1 MAYLQRAWTARGSK
15 FAYETPELNFIKAHE
30 LAQKAQADLEEAAR
44 RSPRLIAAYA
54 SLIQLAQLTSNRSLL
69 SDSAEHALALDPG
82 DQWIYDRWLNAVEPK
97 WGGSAEAMKHIID
110 RGLQHADENPLLKR
124 LAARAFCEE
133 AETAEQCPSCG
144 TRQEQARAAV
154 AAYRRAAAIG
164 PVVCVVDNAS
174 DAAER
179 AGDREAVVRFSSQSY
194 RFSRRFEPL
203 FRRALTWQAL
213 DKPDLALDS
222 VDVVLKQQP
231 KNVEALNYK
240 GWVYQEQHKWN
251 DAEASF
257 HAAVQIDPDNREAN
271 TELVN
276 LYAGALHKPDEAKKI
291 VDRLMSEDPK
301 NPRAWLLSVAL
312 DHGWVKRRKAL
323 QRVALAN
330 YLLFVDKASA
340 DSYEQRDIDRATKR
354 MAEFTRPGSSVALLH

>member
-1 MAYLQRAWTARGSK
+1 MRPTLPNARAT
-15 FAYETPELNFIKAHE
+15 
-30 LAQKAQADLEEAAR
+30 
-44 RSPRLIAAYA
+44 
-54 SLIQLAQLTSNRSLL
+54 
-69 SDSAEHALALDPG
+69 
-82 DQWIYDRWLNAVEPK
+82 V
-97 WGGSAEAMKHIID
+97 
-110 RGLQHADENPLLKR
+110 KR
-124 LAARAFCEE
+124 LSASALSLARL
-133 AETAEQCPSCG
+133 
-144 TRQEQARAAV
+144 
-154 AAYRRAAAIG
+154 
-164 PVVCVVDNAS
+164 
-174 DAAER
+174 
-179 AGDREAVVRFSSQSY
+179 
-194 RFSRRFEPL
+194 SRRFEPL
-203 FRRALTWQAL
+203 FRRAAPTWQACST
-213 DKPDLALDS
+213 KPDLALDS

-312 DHGWVKRRKAL
+312 DHCNDAKHCKM
-323 QRVALAN
+323 ALAN

-354 MAEFTRPGSSVALLH
+354 MAEFTRQDPLSNLH